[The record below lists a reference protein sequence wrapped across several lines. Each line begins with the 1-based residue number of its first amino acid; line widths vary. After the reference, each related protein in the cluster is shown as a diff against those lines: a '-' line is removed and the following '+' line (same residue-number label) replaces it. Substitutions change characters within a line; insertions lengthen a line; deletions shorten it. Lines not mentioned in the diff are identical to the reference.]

1 MNWFSC
7 FELQERSLSNVK
19 HICVWMIYTEHAGIH
34 FVLETGDGEQDWM
47 QSLIVPLEWLSVN
60 PHMNCLKQNLL
71 QGPTSEQDPKVE
83 CHSRSLGY

>member
-47 QSLIVPLEWLSVN
+47 QFDRAPGVA
-60 PHMNCLKQNLL
+60 
-71 QGPTSEQDPKVE
+71 E
-83 CHSRSLGY
+83 CKSSDELVKTEPIAGANK